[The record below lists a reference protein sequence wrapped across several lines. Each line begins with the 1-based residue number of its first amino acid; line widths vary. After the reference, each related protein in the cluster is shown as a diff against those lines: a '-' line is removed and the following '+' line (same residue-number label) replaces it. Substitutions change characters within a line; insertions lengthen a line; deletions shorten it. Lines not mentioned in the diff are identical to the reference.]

1 MHKKEGFPNSANTT
15 LTRSQFVIPCLE
27 NNLVDIEEK
36 VIAAAVGSLSK
47 LVQMGLLTRSS
58 LLASSSEGILDKYSA
73 LLIHPNPQIASSTSD
88 LIVNSAKV
96 VSEQDTQAFILPLI
110 RPFLKYEP
118 TPSQMVSNSDFQDCA
133 MEPVGKTAFQNEL
146 LRMSEVRKIS
156 RLRKEKSMERGER
169 ASEEDGL
176 RSILDAVGVEL
187 PMSSTPPKTN
197 SVRITSSSD
206 PPNST
211 AQSTLNEIGA
221 IVGGSADFPSASST
235 SSNNSNDNSGGTEIL
250 PPSNSPTPSS
260 PPTRSVPLRDDLL
273 QDERGKLMSMKTYM
287 EMAAS
292 HMLSKMFS
300 YENEKSSRQLL
311 SPAQEERLNI
321 SRTVWFPNQKF
332 NELVT
337 SGNRTTDVQR
347 LTSHVNVHSV
357 INTYGIKS
365 EKTRAGRKGTKDEDE
380 VSKKLGKKSL
390 DSEEEAKME
399 GILNGNWSSIA
410 TQDPTTL
417 ETTDICRLINAL
429 NIPPLGPKLGV
440 LRNRNNISYS
450 LHNSA
455 ATSSSAASSNPN
467 TTPMPAI
474 SRNVWKPKVNSLLVS
489 SSNVTE
495 HTAPVQRLAVAQ
507 DQSFFVSASHDGTSK
522 VWELRNIEQAVDL
535 KSVVTYNG
543 QRSNRINDVCLIEN
557 SHSVATASSE
567 GSVHVWRI
575 DMVGNWADSPDN
587 IGSPTPNSSSRRTYY
602 ETGRVQGS
610 SVIKMYD
617 PNEGEALCV
626 NHFNTDSASILL
638 AGTQAG
644 KIHGWDLRSSQ
655 EPFCLKLRPELGY
668 LSSMAPGTDRNW
680 LVAGTSRGYIALFD
694 LRFHQPVKLWRH
706 SAGSVVHRL
715 ATCFT
720 KLPQDTSRASAN
732 RPYVFV
738 ASGKNEASVF
748 DVGSGEC
755 RQCFRMLGQEY
766 TGMSP
771 QRLPEDV
778 LQLPQLENISLPRDP
793 DSMIPSAA
801 RMAFNLDISAGLGP
815 EPSVRALMGKISDRA
830 SSYLITGGTDRKIN
844 FWDFTSASQSY
855 NVSGN
860 DGPTSVLPSNKSLF
874 IEIPK
879 QAMAQ
884 GRGSQPRPQSSHT
897 DAVNDLK
904 GIDDALLSCG
914 GDARIKVWR

>member
-1 MHKKEGFPNSANTT
+1 
-15 LTRSQFVIPCLE
+15 
-27 NNLVDIEEK
+27 
-36 VIAAAVGSLSK
+36 
-47 LVQMGLLTRSS
+47 MGLLTRSS
-58 LLASSSEGILDKYSA
+58 LLASSSEGILDMYSA
-73 LLIHPNPQIASSTSD
+73 LLIHPNPQIASSMSD

-96 VSEQDTQAFILPLI
+96 VGEEDTQAFILPLI

-118 TPSQMVSNSDFQDCA
+118 TPSQMVSNSDFQDCV

-156 RLRKEKSMERGER
+156 RLRKEKRVEDRR
-169 ASEEDGL
+169 SEEDGL
-176 RSILDAVGVEL
+176 RSILDAVGVDL
-187 PMSSTPPKTN
+187 PLSSTPPQTTSIGN
-197 SVRITSSSD
+197 AISSVS
-206 PPNST
+206 PGST

-221 IVGGSADFPSASST
+221 IVGGSVDFPSASST
-235 SSNNSNDNSGGTEIL
+235 SSNNSNDNSGGGTEIL
-250 PPSNSPTPSS
+250 PPSNSPTPTS
-260 PPTRSVPLRDDLL
+260 PPTKSVPLRDDLL
-273 QDERGKLMSMKTYM
+273 QDERSKLLSMKAYM

-311 SPAQEERLNI
+311 SPAQEERLNV
-321 SRTVWFPNQKF
+321 SRTIWFPSQKF
-332 NELVT
+332 NELIT

-347 LTSHVNVHSV
+347 LTSHIDVHSV
-357 INTYGIKS
+357 INTYGTKWD
-365 EKTRAGRKGTKDEDE
+365 KARVGKKGKDDDE
-380 VSKKLGKKSL
+380 ISKKLGKKIL
-390 DSEEEAKME
+390 DREEEAKME
-399 GILNGNWSSIA
+399 GVLNGNWSSIA
-410 TQDPTTL
+410 SQDPTTL

-440 LRNRNNISYS
+440 LRNRNNIPYS
-450 LHNSA
+450 LHA
-455 ATSSSAASSNPN
+455 ATSSSATTSNPN
-467 TTPMPAI
+467 ATPMPAV

-543 QRSNRINDVCLIEN
+543 QRSNRVNDVCLIEN

-567 GSVHVWRI
+567 GSIHVWRI
-575 DMVGNWADSPDN
+575 DMVGNWAESPDN

-626 NHFNTDSASILL
+626 SHFNTDSASILL

-644 KIHGWDLRSSQ
+644 KIHAWDLRSTQ

-680 LVAGTSRGYIALFD
+680 LVAGTSRGYMALFD

-755 RQCFRMLGQEY
+755 RQCFRMLGHEY

-771 QRLPEDV
+771 QKLPEDV

-830 SSYLITGGTDRKIN
+830 YSYLITGGTDRKIN

-860 DGPTSVLPSNKSLF
+860 EGPTSVLPSNKSLF

-884 GRGSQPRPQSSHT
+884 GRGTQPRLQSSHT